1 MAKKVNQGNPSHV
14 THDPAWG
21 AEPIPP
27 IPDGSFYDLIKQT
40 VWRYPSK
47 TALISLGKHLSYA
60 EMDDLSGRFANA
72 LIEAGVTKGDRVG
85 VLLPNCAQNVAAFHG
100 IIRAGAISV
109 PCNVMLKQDELEYI
123 FNDAGVEIV
132 VAIDLLCPV
141 IEAIKTRTKIK
152 KIISVHVADISAEGG
167 WIPPI
172 LSGPK
177 NEVPGALDFSV
188 LVEKYRPDPPK
199 IAVNQKED
207 PALIIY
213 TAGTTGFPKG
223 VMETHYNMI
232 YSCFVHAHL
241 FDMNY
246 NDINL
251 QILPMF
257 HIGGY
262 FLCLHALLYR
272 GGTVVLVPSFDAGE
286 FLKMGVKYRANTI
299 VAPPTLYV
307 GLLNHPDIKKY
318 DFTTFKF
325 TISAGAP
332 VPIPLQKRWQDTT
345 GVELNKGWGM
355 TETNAGAIVNLPNKR
370 DLDSIG
376 VPLSGE
382 VKIVDEKGS
391 TTPRGVTGEIWVRS
405 PQVAK
410 GYWNN
415 PEETAKTFTDGWL
428 HTGDAGY
435 MNEDGFIFFVDRIK
449 DLIIASGYN
458 IAPTEVEATM
468 MKHDAVSEVGVVGV
482 PDDYRG
488 ETVKAFVVLKD
499 AYKDKISKSELDAF
513 CRDNMAAY
521 KVPRVIEFVDA
532 LPKNQVGKVLRYK
545 LKEM

>member
-1 MAKKVNQGNPSHV
+1 MAAKVDKGNLSHV

-21 AEPIPP
+21 AEPLPP

-72 LIEAGVTKGDRVG
+72 LIEAGVKKGDRVG
-85 VLLPNCAQNVAAFHG
+85 VLLPTCAQHVAAFHG

-123 FNDAGVEIV
+123 YNDAGVEVV

-141 IEAIKTRTKIK
+141 VEAIKPRTKIK
-152 KIISVHVADISAEGG
+152 KIISVHVKDISAEGG

-177 NEVPGALDFSV
+177 SEVPGALDFEA
-188 LVEKYRPDPPK
+188 LVRKYPPDPPK
-199 IAVNQKED
+199 IPINQKED

-223 VMETHYNMI
+223 VIETHYNMI
-232 YSCFVHAHL
+232 YSCLIHAHL
-241 FDMNY
+241 FDMSY
-246 NDINL
+246 NDVNL

-272 GGTVVLVPSFDAGE
+272 AGTVVLVPSFDAGE
-286 FLKMGVKYRANTI
+286 FLKMGAQYAANTI

-332 VPIPLQKRWQDTT
+332 VPIPLQKRWQETT

-370 DLDSIG
+370 NLDSIG

-382 VKIVDEKGS
+382 VKIVDEQGD
-391 TTPRGVTGEIWVRS
+391 TTPRGVTGEIWMRS

-410 GYWNN
+410 GYWNK

-435 MNEDGFIFFVDRIK
+435 MDEEGFIFFVDRIK

-458 IAPTEVEATM
+458 IAPTEVEAIM
-468 MKHDAVSEVGVVGV
+468 MKHEAVSEAGVVGV
-482 PDDYRG
+482 PDEYRG
-488 ETVKAFVVLKD
+488 ETVKAFIVLKD
-499 AYKDKISKSELDAF
+499 AYKDKISAAELETF
-513 CRDNMAAY
+513 CRENMAAY
-521 KVPRVIEFVDA
+521 KIPRIIEFIDV